1 MGLKI
6 LDIIDFK
13 CIDSV
18 VSFSN
23 KFMFMCWRIMLQ
35 LLLPLLCYSYCLILE
50 VHVTVQHDNIIL
62 VELQYI
68 RENIFQNF
76 SKWFF

>member
-13 CIDSV
+13 YIDSV
-18 VSFSN
+18 VSFSY

-50 VHVTVQHDNIIL
+50 EHVTVQHDIL